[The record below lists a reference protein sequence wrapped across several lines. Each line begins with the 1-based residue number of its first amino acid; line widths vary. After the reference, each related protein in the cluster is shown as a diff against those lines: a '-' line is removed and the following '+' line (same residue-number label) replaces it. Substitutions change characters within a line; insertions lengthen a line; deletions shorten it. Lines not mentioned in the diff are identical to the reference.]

1 MKKLIEM
8 YNNLSKEQQDKID
21 RIVMPIIKGY
31 YYTVIFI
38 LQLIVT
44 LVSGI
49 AGAVIDYDYPVS
61 GFILGILIG
70 LGITSYIISRNEW
83 L

>member
-1 MKKLIEM
+1 MEKLIKM
-8 YNNLSKEQQDKID
+8 YNDLSKEQQDKID

-70 LGITSYIISRNEW
+70 LGVTSYIISKNEW

>member
-8 YNNLSKEQQDKID
+8 YNDLSKEQQDKID

-70 LGITSYIISRNEW
+70 LGVTSYMISKNEW

>member
-8 YNNLSKEQQDKID
+8 YNDLSKEQQDKID

-49 AGAVIDYDYPVS
+49 AGAFIDYDYPVS

-70 LGITSYIISRNEW
+70 LGVTSYIISKNEW

>member
-8 YNNLSKEQQDKID
+8 YNGLSKEQQEKID
-21 RIVMPIIKGY
+21 KVVMPIIKGY
-31 YYTVIFI
+31 YYTVIFT

-49 AGAVIDYDYPVS
+49 TGAIIDYDYPVS
-61 GFILGILIG
+61 GFILGTIIG
-70 LGITSYIISRNEW
+70 LGVTCYTISKNEW

>member
-8 YNNLSKEQQDKID
+8 YNGLSKEQQEKID
-21 RIVMPIIKGY
+21 KVVIPIIKGY
-31 YYTVIFI
+31 YYTVIFT

-49 AGAVIDYDYPVS
+49 VGAIIDYDYPVS
-61 GFILGILIG
+61 GFILGTIIG
-70 LGITSYIISRNEW
+70 LGVTCYIISKNEW

>member
-8 YNNLSKEQQDKID
+8 YNDLSKEQQDKID

-70 LGITSYIISRNEW
+70 LGVTSYIISKNEW

>member
-8 YNNLSKEQQDKID
+8 YNSLSKEQQEKID
-21 RIVMPIIKGY
+21 KVVMPIIKGY
-31 YYTVIFI
+31 YYTVIFT
-38 LQLIVT
+38 LQLLVT

-49 AGAVIDYDYPVS
+49 AGAIIDYDYPVS
-61 GFILGILIG
+61 GFILGTIIG
-70 LGITSYIISRNEW
+70 LGVTCYTISKNEW

>member
-8 YNNLSKEQQDKID
+8 YNGLSKEQQEKID
-21 RIVMPIIKGY
+21 KVVIPIIKGY
-31 YYTVIFI
+31 YYTVIFT

-49 AGAVIDYDYPVS
+49 AGAIIDYDYPVS
-61 GFILGILIG
+61 GFILGTIIG
-70 LGITSYIISRNEW
+70 LGVTCYIISKNEW

>member
-8 YNNLSKEQQDKID
+8 YNDLSKEQQDKID

-49 AGAVIDYDYPVS
+49 AGAVIDYGYPVS

-70 LGITSYIISRNEW
+70 LGVTSYIISKNEW